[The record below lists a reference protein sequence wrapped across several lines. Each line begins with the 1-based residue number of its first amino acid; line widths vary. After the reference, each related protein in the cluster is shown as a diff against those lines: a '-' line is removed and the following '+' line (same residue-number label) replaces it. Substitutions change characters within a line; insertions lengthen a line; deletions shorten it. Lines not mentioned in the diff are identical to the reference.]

1 MHSLARLRTG
11 AVAFALTLL
20 LAVIPAPVH
29 GQVLMGFLA
38 GNLLSSKDFN
48 IGFEIGINFS
58 KLDEMKGAERMNQAV
73 FGLFADWRFSEHFH
87 LGGSLLPVS
96 ARGAKG
102 LDPVL
107 TGDPAFDSQTANG
120 TMERKLSYFDIPILL
135 RWAPKRET
143 GFRIGVGPQIGFRTG
158 ATDRYEAKTAGGLK
172 FTAER
177 DIKSTTPGVDAGIS
191 FDVEY
196 RLKLLSIGARYTYGL
211 VDTDTSPGGGTV
223 YNRVLTGTGRIY
235 LGKKK

>member
-1 MHSLARLRTG
+1 MAS
-11 AVAFALTLL
+11 ALTLL
-20 LAVIPAPVH
+20 LALVPAPAH

-48 IGFEIGINFS
+48 IGFEIGLNLA
-58 KLDEMKGAERMNQAV
+58 KLDDMKGAERMNQGV

-87 LGGSLLPVS
+87 LGGSILPVS
-96 ARGAKG
+96 ARGAEG
-102 LDPVL
+102 LDPVP

-120 TMERKLSYFDIPILL
+120 TMERKLSYVDIPLLL

-143 GFRIGVGPQIGFRTG
+143 GFRIGVGPQIGFRTS
-158 ATDRYEAKTAGGLK
+158 ATDRYEAKTSGGTK

-177 DIKSTTPGVDAGIS
+177 DIEGKTAGIDAGIA
-191 FDVEY
+191 FDLEY
-196 RLKLLSIGARYTYGL
+196 RFKILAIGARYTHGL
-211 VDTDTSPGGGTV
+211 VDTDESPGGGTV

-235 LGKKK
+235 LGKK

>member
-1 MHSLARLRTG
+1 MSTLSRLRAG
-11 AVAFALTLL
+11 AMTLIL
-20 LAVIPAPVH
+20 VLAAAPAH

-48 IGFEIGINFS
+48 IGFEIGLNFA
-58 KLDEMKGAERMNQAV
+58 KLDDLKGAERMNQGV

-102 LDPVL
+102 IDPVP
-107 TGDPAFDSQTANG
+107 TGDPGFDSQTANG

-143 GFRIGVGPQIGFRTG
+143 GLRIGVGPQVGFRTG
-158 ATDRYEAKTAGGLK
+158 ATDRYKAKTANGLK

-177 DIKSTTPGVDAGIS
+177 DISGTTPGVDAGIA

-196 RLKLLSIGARYTYGL
+196 RLKLLSIGARYTHGL
-211 VDTDTSPGGGTV
+211 VDTDERPGGGTV
-223 YNRVLTGTGRIY
+223 YNRVVTGTGRIY

>member
-1 MHSLARLRTG
+1 MG
-11 AVAFALTLL
+11 VIAFALTLL
-20 LAVIPAPVH
+20 LAVVPAPAQ

-48 IGFEIGINFS
+48 IGFEIGMNFAQ
-58 KLDEMKGAERMNQAV
+58 LDDMKGAERMNQGV
-73 FGLFADWRFSEHFH
+73 FGLFADWRFSDHFH
-87 LGGSLLPVS
+87 LGGSVLPVS
-96 ARGAKG
+96 ARGAEG
-102 LDPVL
+102 LDPVP
-107 TGDPAFDSQTANG
+107 TGDPAFDTQTANG
-120 TMERKLSYFDIPILL
+120 TMERKLSYVDIPILL

-158 ATDRYEAKTAGGLK
+158 ATDRYEARTAGGLN

-177 DIKSTTPGVDAGIS
+177 DIEGRTPGIDAGIS

-196 RLKLLSIGARYTYGL
+196 RFKLLAIGARYTHGL
-211 VDTDTSPGGGTV
+211 VDTDESSGGGEV

-235 LGKKK
+235 LGKK